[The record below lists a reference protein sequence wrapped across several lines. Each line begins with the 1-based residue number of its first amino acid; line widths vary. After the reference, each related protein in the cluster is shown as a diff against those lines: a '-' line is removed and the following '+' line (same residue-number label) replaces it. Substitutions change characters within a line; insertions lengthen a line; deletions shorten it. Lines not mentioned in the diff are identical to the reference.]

1 MGSCLDFRVSTMK
14 LGRRAYSV
22 TVAGELDLFTG
33 TELEEEL
40 ASLPDGVTRVLID
53 LSGVTFA
60 DPSALSLLAGVATR
74 LRGRGGG
81 VVLVVGRPLRALIRE
96 AQLDGLFEIRDASD
110 DAARYLVGLSL
121 LDSFS
126 TEPVTPRRRAGAQ
139 RRVPRIRDASSS
151 SAASTS
157 T

>member
-1 MGSCLDFRVSTMK
+1 MGSYLDFRVTTMK

-22 TVAGELDLFTG
+22 TVAGELDLVTG

-40 ASLPDGVTRVLID
+40 ASLPEGVTRVLID
-53 LSGVTFA
+53 LGGVTFA
-60 DPSALSLLAGVATR
+60 DATGLSLLARLATR

-81 VVLVVGRPLRALIRE
+81 IVLVVGQELRTLIRE
-96 AQLDGLFEIRDASD
+96 AQLEGLFELRETSD

-126 TEPVTPRRRAGAQ
+126 AAPVTPRRRAGAQ
-139 RRVPRIRDASSS
+139 SREPRMRDAISS